1 VDSTSNTR
9 AASSRIPEI
18 DGLRAIALL
27 LVLFYHCK
35 FSFLPVSGGF
45 LGVDLFFVI
54 SGFVIARGV
63 WQKMEDK
70 TFKVSD
76 FFSAR
81 IVRLYPG
88 LFLTLV
94 ITSILAWII
103 MLPRELESYRQSL
116 FSTAGLFSNFYFWQQ
131 SNYFSPSVD
140 YLPLIHTWSLGVEEQ
155 FYLIFPFAFLLLF
168 LAKRNA
174 NRILWVLLA
183 GSLSIFI
190 ILANNYPVI
199 TFYLLPFR
207 IWEILIG
214 VLLSRYIYKEN
225 FNDILHSSK
234 LEFLG
239 SLALVLILALTFG
252 YQHIAINTVYL
263 QVIVVA
269 FFAILLISIPRTK
282 YLKILLRTKSIQ
294 KIGALSYVAYL
305 VHQPILVF
313 MRLVNR
319 GAISNWQKMLAFLLT
334 FLTAE
339 IIWHSFERPIRNWI
353 KSSDSKRRVPSLF
366 AGGSLVILI
375 LGLTITH
382 SGMSLNNYSA
392 AEKQILSFNDSD
404 YVINYDYGKCFLLGT
419 FTIENSYHK
428 CFKTSEPGTGTFLFG
443 DSHAAMVAIPLRDS
457 QERFSFLTRSGCFAL
472 LPNRLMASDCNTYF
486 SYDLKKIAEQ
496 KPERIL
502 LGGNW
507 YEGSL
512 GTTYGA
518 SILSQSLDA
527 TIRKIHVI
535 SPNSKIFVIGQT
547 PLWPPNLPSI
557 MVREKVSLQPN
568 QMVAVDNL
576 SSLKEMDSRLSQVV
590 VNNGAMYINILDKL
604 CKSNKCL
611 AVTSIDG
618 VSQPLVFDSNHLT
631 QAGEIKIAGIIRNEI
646 F

>member
-225 FNDILHSSK
+225 SNDILHSSK

-282 YLKILLRTKSIQ
+282 YLKIL
-294 KIGALSYVAYL
+294 
-305 VHQPILVF
+305 
-313 MRLVNR
+313 
-319 GAISNWQKMLAFLLT
+319 FLLKKM
-334 FLTAE
+334 
-339 IIWHSFERPIRNWI
+339 IR
-353 KSSDSKRRVPSLF
+353 L
-366 AGGSLVILI
+366 
-375 LGLTITH
+375 
-382 SGMSLNNYSA
+382 
-392 AEKQILSFNDSD
+392 
-404 YVINYDYGKCFLLGT
+404 
-419 FTIENSYHK
+419 
-428 CFKTSEPGTGTFLFG
+428 
-443 DSHAAMVAIPLRDS
+443 
-457 QERFSFLTRSGCFAL
+457 
-472 LPNRLMASDCNTYF
+472 
-486 SYDLKKIAEQ
+486 
-496 KPERIL
+496 
-502 LGGNW
+502 
-507 YEGSL
+507 
-512 GTTYGA
+512 
-518 SILSQSLDA
+518 
-527 TIRKIHVI
+527 
-535 SPNSKIFVIGQT
+535 
-547 PLWPPNLPSI
+547 
-557 MVREKVSLQPN
+557 
-568 QMVAVDNL
+568 
-576 SSLKEMDSRLSQVV
+576 
-590 VNNGAMYINILDKL
+590 
-604 CKSNKCL
+604 
-611 AVTSIDG
+611 
-618 VSQPLVFDSNHLT
+618 
-631 QAGEIKIAGIIRNEI
+631 
-646 F
+646 